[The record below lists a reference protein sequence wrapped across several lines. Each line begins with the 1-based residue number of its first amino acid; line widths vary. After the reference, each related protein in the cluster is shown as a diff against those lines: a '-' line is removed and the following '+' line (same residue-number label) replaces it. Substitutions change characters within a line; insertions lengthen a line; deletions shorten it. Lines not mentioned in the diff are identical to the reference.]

1 LKYVYQ
7 QDIFIAVNFRQFAN
21 AAGAD
26 EKWLLN
32 SSAIMRRSL
41 QTTPEN
47 ARWWGL
53 VHVLQDAFGLTLRNA
68 GTAATRALARKS
80 GTGPVIVAEDSAS
93 AASLSVDV
101 YRYDTTF
108 LARLSVARVRETPKR
123 RGRRAAASSDPIGK
137 ARERG
142 LDLGLLQSSL
152 ERSPAERLE
161 ILDRNRAF
169 VDELQRRGRRN

>member
-1 LKYVYQ
+1 M
-7 QDIFIAVNFRQFAN
+7 NFRQVAT

-32 SSAIMRRSL
+32 SSAILGRSVHM
-41 QTTPEN
+41 TAES

-53 VHVLQDAFGLTLRNA
+53 VHVLERTFGITLRNA
-68 GTAATRALARKS
+68 GSAATRALAGIADAR
-80 GTGPVIVAEDSAS
+80 PIIVAEDSAS
-93 AASLSVDV
+93 AASISVDV

-123 RGRRAAASSDPIGK
+123 RGRRAAPSSDPIAK
-137 ARERG
+137 ARALG
-142 LDLGLLQSSL
+142 LDIGLMQSSL
-152 ERSPAERLE
+152 SRTPAERLA

-169 VDELQRRGRRN
+169 VDEMQKRGKRS